1 MNTINTKKHIEPID
15 FDAVKLGVA
24 SPEKILEWS
33 FGEVTKPE
41 TINYRTQ
48 RSEKSGLFDEKIF
61 GPDRDY
67 ECYCGKYR
75 GIRYKGIV
83 CEKCG
88 VEITRSIVRR
98 ERMGHIELATP
109 VSHIWFLRSM
119 PSRIGL
125 IMGMSTTDLEK
136 VVYFAGYIVTKIFDN
151 EKQKFLKELDSEFK
165 TKVKAAQDDKTK
177 EALKELLVNA
187 RKEIESLTP
196 GFVMDEVQYHKYSM
210 KYGSLFE
217 ANIGAEAIFEI
228 LKKTDLKKLNEE
240 LEKELEEAS
249 TLDRE
254 KLSKRLSLIKAM
266 IKSGS
271 RPEWMFLTRIPVI
284 PPALR
289 PMVALDGGRY
299 ATSDI
304 NDLYRRVINR
314 NNRLLKL
321 KEINAPDVILRN
333 EKRILQ
339 EAVDAL
345 IDNSIRHGSAT
356 GAAAAQAQKRALK
369 SLSDNL
375 KSKRGLFRLNLL
387 GKRVDY
393 SGRSVIVVGPEL
405 ALDQCGLPKHMAL
418 ELFRPFVI
426 SGLLKKEL
434 AYNIRGA
441 GRLIDDGVKEV
452 WEILEEVIQ
461 GKYVLLN
468 RAPTLHRLGI
478 QAFRPV
484 LIEGNAIQVHP
495 LVCRAFNAD
504 FDGDQMA
511 VHIPLG
517 VEAQLEAKEI
527 MASDKNILKP
537 GSGDPTVASNPLDI
551 ILGCF
556 WITKTVEGEVG
567 EGKIFEDPTAAITAH
582 NFGAIS
588 YRAKIKVFPTTSPK
602 YAEFG
607 GKLFETTVGRILFND
622 LLPEDYPYINKEIDR
637 KRLNIIVDDFI
648 NIYDISKIPPIL
660 DKIKSFG
667 FKYTTHSGTTWGID
681 DVVVPKG
688 KTDIITK
695 AKAQSDLIMTQF
707 SDGLLT
713 EEERLRK
720 NIEIWHKA
728 KNDVE
733 KLIPA
738 SLNKM
743 GSVFDMFTSGARG
756 SIAQITQMA
765 GMKGLISSTTGTIEF
780 PILSCSKEG
789 LTPIEYFI
797 TTHGSRKGLTD
808 TALNTAKAGY
818 LTRKLFVVAQ
828 DVMVNEEDCGTKDSI
843 VIQKQTASGID
854 IPISKNI
861 RGRVIADDIT
871 ADGKVLYKKG
881 HLLSKQESLKVEEAG
896 VTSVRV
902 RSPLSCKSIRGVC
915 VQCYGS
921 DLGKNKMVEIGEAV
935 GTVAG
940 QAIGEPGTQLTMRT
954 FHAGGTASVGGDITH
969 GLPRVEEIFEKRR
982 PKNPAVVSTVGGVVS
997 EIKDMAK
1004 EKVIKVIP
1012 DLEDRPKVKKAGG
1025 KAGDMGGEKDGAI
1038 EYVFNYKRVPLVK
1051 VGDRVNKGDIL
1062 TDGSADIDEKFKY
1075 AGADRAKNYVIGEV
1089 GKIYELQGETVAR
1102 KHIEIIVKQM
1112 FSRRKVSFG
1121 GDTNLTEGMVIDEIQ
1136 LQEENAKAK
1145 EKGGTPAKAEQAVM
1159 GIADVSLS
1167 RKSFLSAASFQ
1178 HTTRVLINS
1187 AIRGSEDDLVGLME
1201 NIIIGRLIPAG
1212 TGFKGSP
1219 KQKMI
1224 AEVQPRGD
1232 EEMGE

>member
-1 MNTINTKKHIEPID
+1 MEKYTNKKMNDPQD

-33 FGEVTKPE
+33 FGEITKPE

-109 VSHIWFLRSM
+109 VAHIWFLRSM

-125 IMGMSTTDLEK
+125 VLGMTTSDLEK
-136 VVYFAGYIVTKIFDN
+136 VVYFAGYIVTKVHQV
-151 EKQKFLKELDSEFK
+151 EKDGFLKELESEFK
-165 TKVKAAQDDKTK
+165 TKVKAAQDEKTK
-177 EALKELLVNA
+177 DALKELVLTA
-187 RKEIESLTP
+187 RREIESLEP

-210 KYGSLFE
+210 KYGAIFE

-228 LKKTDLKKLNEE
+228 LKKTDLEKLHKNLEE
-240 LEKELEEAS
+240 EIQKASSLEK
-249 TLDRE
+249 E
-254 KLSKRLSLIKAM
+254 KLSKRISLIKSM
-266 IKSGS
+266 IKSKT

-299 ATSDI
+299 ATSDV

-321 KEINAPDVILRN
+321 KEIDAPDVILRN

-345 IDNSIRHGSAT
+345 IDNSIRHGAAT
-356 GAAAAQAQKRALK
+356 GAAAIQAQKRALK

-375 KSKRGLFRLNLL
+375 KSKRGLFRQNLL

-426 SGLLKKEL
+426 SGLLKREL
-434 AYNIRGA
+434 AFNIRGA
-441 GRLIDDGVKEV
+441 GKLIDEGSKEV
-452 WEILEEVIQ
+452 WEILEEVID

-478 QAFRPV
+478 QAFRPT

-495 LVCRAFNAD
+495 LVCTAFNAD

-511 VHIPLG
+511 VHVPLG
-517 VEAQLEAKEI
+517 VEAQLEAKMI
-527 MASDKNILKP
+527 MASNKNILKP
-537 GSGDPTVASNPLDI
+537 GNGDPTIVAKLLDI
-551 ILGCF
+551 VLGCF
-556 WITKTVEGEVG
+556 WVTKTVDGDIG
-567 EGKIFEDPTAAITAH
+567 EGKIFESPDAVITAH
-582 NFGAIS
+582 SFGVIG
-588 YRAKIKVFPTTSPK
+588 YRSKIKVLPGDGEKFK
-602 YAEFG
+602 EFE
-607 GKLFETTVGRILFND
+607 GKLFETTTGRILFNNM
-622 LLPEDYPYINKEIDR
+622 LPSDYPFINKEIDR
-637 KRLNIIVDDFI
+637 KKLSAIIDELI
-648 NIYDISKIPPIL
+648 ISHGIAKIPEIL
-660 DKIKSFG
+660 DGIKTFG
-667 FKYTTHSGTTWGID
+667 FKYATHSGTTWGID
-681 DVVVPKG
+681 DVVIPEG
-688 KTDIITK
+688 KK
-695 AKAQSDLIMTQF
+695 AVISAAKVKSEEVMSQF
-707 SDGLLT
+707 SEGLLT
-713 EEERLRK
+713 DEERLRK

-738 SLNKM
+738 SLDKM
-743 GSVFDMFTSGARG
+743 GSVYDMVNSGARG
-756 SIAQITQMA
+756 SYSQITQMA
-765 GMKGLISSTTGTIEF
+765 GMKGLIASTSGETIEF

-828 DVMVNEEDCGTKDSI
+828 DVMVNEDDCGSKDFII
-843 VIQKQTASGID
+843 VKKQTASGIN
-854 IPISKNI
+854 IPLSKNI
-861 RGRVIADDIT
+861 RGRVLAEDL
-871 ADGKVLYKKG
+871 AGPDGKVLFKKN
-881 HLLSKQESLKVEEAG
+881 HLLSKLEAQKVEDAG
-896 VTSVRV
+896 VTDVHV
-902 RSPLSCKSIRGVC
+902 RSPLSCKSLSGVC
-915 VQCYGS
+915 AQCYGV
-921 DLGKNKMVEIGEAV
+921 DLGNNKLVDIGEAV

-954 FHAGGTASVGGDITH
+954 FHAGGTASVGGDITQ

-982 PKNPAVVSTVGGVVS
+982 PKNPAVIATISGTVTEV
-997 EIKDMAK
+997 KDLGK
-1004 EKVIKVIP
+1004 EKVIKIMP
-1012 DLEDRPKVKKAGG
+1012 ELEDRAKG
-1025 KAGDMGGEKDGAI
+1025 KGVSEV
-1038 EYVFNYKRVPLVK
+1038 EYLFNIKRVPFVK
-1051 VGDRVNKGDIL
+1051 VGDKVNKGDII
-1062 TDGSADIDEKFKY
+1062 TDGSADIDEKFEY
-1075 AGADRAKNYVIGEV
+1075 AGAEKAKNYVIGEI

-1112 FSRRKVSFG
+1112 FSRRKVTQSG
-1121 GDTNLTEGMVIDEIQ
+1121 NTNLAEGAIVDDLQ
-1136 LQEENAKAK
+1136 LQEENAAAK
-1145 EKGGTPAKAEQAVM
+1145 ENGGSPAKAEPVVM
-1159 GIADVSLS
+1159 GITEVSLS

-1187 AIRGSEDDLVGLME
+1187 AVRGSEDDLVGLME
-1201 NIIIGRLIPAG
+1201 NVIIGRLIPAG
-1212 TGFKGSP
+1212 SGFAGSP
-1219 KQKMI
+1219 KQRMI
-1224 AEVQPRGD
+1224 AEVQPKED
-1232 EEMGE
+1232 EMY